1 MTDEQNRAKIE
12 RIVAAAREDY
22 GVALPIWVM
31 RVHRRW
37 DKVPGYIDEFVSR
50 SGVTDPFKVRIARKF
65 GLVYAA
71 GVIAV
76 KSKFMPWTLDFVFD
90 VVNRLMNRALA
101 NVVDEVTPKKV
112 VRALRRATVGKD
124 KLPWLPSDR
133 RLGLGDR
140 SLVGFKYR
148 KRDRPLI
155 ALRREALPKL
165 TGLPESSETII
176 DMLGKAGVLEKGHG
190 GKATQ
195 QIPFTLVTPR
205 GREQKSLRMV
215 VVDAKKLS
223 NSSAA

>member
-1 MTDEQNRAKIE
+1 M
-12 RIVAAAREDY
+12 
-22 GVALPIWVM
+22 
-31 RVHRRW
+31 
-37 DKVPGYIDEFVSR
+37 
-50 SGVTDPFKVRIARKF
+50 
-65 GLVYAA
+65 
-71 GVIAV
+71 
-76 KSKFMPWTLDFVFD
+76 
-90 VVNRLMNRALA
+90 
-101 NVVDEVTPKKV
+101 
-112 VRALRRATVGKD
+112 
-124 KLPWLPSDR
+124 
-133 RLGLGDR
+133 
-140 SLVGFKYR
+140 GFKYR